1 MASPQR
7 GSSKASGLAAASS
20 SSPSLGRTGATAGG
34 GGGGGGG
41 GSLGLALDPALR
53 DIFARRAE
61 LAAQRLQLLAQ
72 QKAVADDLH
81 AILGEPKDGLLFHT
95 ERTRRNL
102 VAAIVVARQMGYFKY
117 YKTPEESVRAEQY
130 VPSRVKTIRQ
140 LQADMDA
147 VDAELAA
154 LARAEKEH
162 HGRPPPPPPG
172 TLVAWFQANGRPD
185 GRMGEQYTMHTTKST
200 RRLGGTKHFPPFES
214 VASKL
219 TLGMSLRQLNGK
231 RR

>member
-1 MASPQR
+1 MPSPQR
-7 GSSKASGLAAASS
+7 AGAAAASAALAAEDAAAT
-20 SSPSLGRTGATAGG
+20 SPGRGATAAARG
-34 GGGGGGG
+34 
-41 GSLGLALDPALR
+41 LGLPLDPALR
-53 DIFARRAE
+53 DFFDKRAE
-61 LAAQRLQLLAQ
+61 LNARRLQLLAQ
-72 QKAVADDLH
+72 QKAVTDDLH
-81 AILGEPKDGLLFHT
+81 GILGEPKDGLLFHT

-117 YKTPEESVRAEQY
+117 YKTPEESVRAEKY
-130 VPSRVKTIRQ
+130 VPSRVQTIRA

-154 LARAEKEH
+154 LARAQREVLE
-162 HGRPPPPPPG
+162 RPPPAPG
-172 TLVAWFQANGRPD
+172 SLVAWFQANGRPD